1 MVISSGGYKGY
12 GLAMM
17 VDVFCGLLSGSAF
30 GPSIKKWQGD
40 DFRVADLVIY
50 QYYNF
55 FKRKKKQQQ
64 GNKAELIL

>member
-55 FKRKKKQQQ
+55 FKRKKKNNN
-64 GNKAELIL
+64 NKETKQN